1 MADTATGGPAAPS
14 RSITTEFMKGI
25 VRDNP
30 VFVQVLGMCPTLAV
44 TTSVANGIGMGLATT
59 FVLVFSTFIASVAK
73 SVVPTQ
79 VRIPVY
85 AVVIATF
92 VTIADLVLKAFF
104 PPLSE
109 SLGPYVPLIV
119 VNCIIMGRVEAF
131 ATRES
136 NGPGYSF
143 IDAMGMGAGFTL
155 SLMVLGAVR
164 EILGNGAL
172 LGVQLFGESF
182 NPMLVM
188 ILPPGAFLTLGI
200 LMAIFNAVKDKNEP
214 VLIRT

>member
-1 MADTATGGPAAPS
+1 
-14 RSITTEFMKGI
+14 MKGL
-25 VRDNP
+25 VRENP

-59 FVLVFSTFIASVAK
+59 FVLLFSALIASVIK
-73 SVVPTQ
+73 PIVPNE

-104 PPLSE
+104 PPLSQ

-131 ATRES
+131 ATR
-136 NGPGYSF
+136 NGPGISI
-143 IDAMGMGAGFTL
+143 IDAVGMGAGFTL
-155 SLMVLGAVR
+155 SLTVLGAVR
-164 EILGNGAL
+164 EILGSGTL
-172 LGVQLFGESF
+172 LGIQLFGDGF
-182 NPMLVM
+182 TPLLVM
-188 ILPPGAFLTLGI
+188 ILPAGAFLTLGI
-200 LMAIFNAVKDKNEP
+200 LMAIFNAVKAKSAP

>member
-1 MADTATGGPAAPS
+1 MADTTKS
-14 RSITTEFMKGI
+14 RSITVEFMKGV

-59 FVLVFSTFIASVAK
+59 FVLLFSSLIASLLK
-73 SVVPTQ
+73 NVVPNE

-92 VTIADLVLKAFF
+92 VTIADLTLKAYF

-131 ATRES
+131 ATR
-136 NGPGYSF
+136 NRPGVS
-143 IDAMGMGAGFTL
+143 IVDALGMGAGFTL

-164 EILGNGAL
+164 EVLGNGSIF
-172 LGVQLFGESF
+172 GVQLFGESF

-200 LMAIFNAVKDKNEP
+200 LMAIFNALKAKNDP
-214 VLIRT
+214 VLVRT

>member
-1 MADTATGGPAAPS
+1 MADTATAS
-14 RSITTEFMKGI
+14 RSITTEFMKGL
-25 VRDNP
+25 VRENP

-59 FVLVFSTFIASVAK
+59 FVLIFSTLIASVIK
-73 SVVPTQ
+73 GIVPST

-104 PPLSE
+104 PPLSA

-131 ATRES
+131 ATR
-136 NGPGYSF
+136 NGPGIS
-143 IDAMGMGAGFTL
+143 IVDALGMGAGFTV

-164 EILGNGAL
+164 EILGNGSI
-172 LGVQLFGESF
+172 LGLSLFGESF

-200 LMAIFNAVKDKNEP
+200 LMAVFNAVKAKNEP

>member
-1 MADTATGGPAAPS
+1 MAS
-14 RSITTEFMKGI
+14 RSITTEFMKGL
-25 VRDNP
+25 VRENP

-59 FVLVFSTFIASVAK
+59 FVLLFSALIASVIK
-73 SVVPTQ
+73 PIVPSE

-104 PPLSE
+104 PPLSQ

-131 ATRES
+131 ATR
-136 NGPGYSF
+136 NGPGISI
-143 IDAMGMGAGFTL
+143 IDAVGMGAGFTL
-155 SLMVLGAVR
+155 SLTVLGAVR
-164 EILGNGAL
+164 EILGSGTL
-172 LGVQLFGESF
+172 LGIQLFGDGF
-182 NPMLVM
+182 TPLLVM
-188 ILPPGAFLTLGI
+188 ILPAGAFLTLGI
-200 LMAIFNAVKDKNEP
+200 LMAIFNAVKAKSAP

>member
-1 MADTATGGPAAPS
+1 MADTATAR

-59 FVLVFSTFIASVAK
+59 FVLLFSTLLASILK
-73 SVVPTQ
+73 GIVPNE

-131 ATRES
+131 ATR
-136 NGPGYSF
+136 NAPGVS
-143 IDAMGMGAGFTL
+143 IVDALGMGAGFTI

-164 EILGNGAL
+164 EILGSGAL
-172 LGVQLFGESF
+172 LGIQLFGEGF

-200 LMAIFNAVKDKNEP
+200 LMAIFNAVKDKAEP

>member
-1 MADTATGGPAAPS
+1 MADTATAS
-14 RSITTEFMKGI
+14 RSITAEFMKGI
-25 VRDNP
+25 VRENP

-59 FVLVFSTFIASVAK
+59 FVLVFSTIIAALIK
-73 SVVPTQ
+73 RIVPNE

-92 VTIADLVLKAFF
+92 VTIADLVLKGFF
-104 PPLSE
+104 PPLSA

-131 ATRES
+131 ATREG
-136 NGPGYSF
+136 NGPGISLV
-143 IDAMGMGAGFTL
+143 DAIGMGAGFTV

-164 EILGNGAL
+164 EILGSGAI
-172 LGVQLFGESF
+172 LGVSLFGANF
-182 NPMLVM
+182 TPMLVM

>member
-1 MADTATGGPAAPS
+1 MAS
-14 RSITTEFMKGI
+14 RSITTEFIKG
-25 VRDNP
+25 VARENP

-59 FVLVFSTFIASVAK
+59 FVLLFSALIASLIK
-73 SVVPTQ
+73 PIVPNE

-104 PPLSE
+104 PPLSA

-131 ATRES
+131 ATK
-136 NGPGYSF
+136 NGPGISMV
-143 IDAMGMGAGFTL
+143 DALGMGAGFTL
-155 SLMVLGAVR
+155 SLTVLGAVR
-164 EILGNGAL
+164 EILGSGAL
-172 LGVQLFGESF
+172 LGFQLFGEGF
-182 NPMLVM
+182 TPLLVM
-188 ILPPGAFLTLGI
+188 ILPAGAFLTLGI
-200 LMAIFNAVKDKNEP
+200 LMAIFNAVKAKSGP

>member
-1 MADTATGGPAAPS
+1 MADAKAAG

-44 TTSVANGIGMGLATT
+44 TTSVTNGIGMGLATT
-59 FVLVFSTFIASVAK
+59 FVLAFSTLIASLLK
-73 SVVPTQ
+73 HVVPNE

-92 VTIADLVLKAFF
+92 VTIADLLLKAFF
-104 PPLSE
+104 PPLSDA
-109 SLGPYVPLIV
+109 LGPYVPLIV

-131 ATRES
+131 ATR
-136 NGPGYSF
+136 NKPGISLV
-143 IDAMGMGAGFTL
+143 DALGMGAGFTL
-155 SLMVLGAVR
+155 SLIVLGAVR
-164 EILGNGAL
+164 EILGSGAL
-172 LGVQLFGESF
+172 LGVELFGESF

-200 LMAIFNAVKDKNEP
+200 LMAVFNAVKDKTEP

>member
-1 MADTATGGPAAPS
+1 MAS
-14 RSITTEFMKGI
+14 RSITTEFMKGV

-44 TTSVANGIGMGLATT
+44 TTSVVNGIGMGLATT
-59 FVLVFSTFIASVAK
+59 FVLLFSALIASLIK
-73 SVVPTQ
+73 GIVPNE

-131 ATRES
+131 ATR
-136 NGPGYSF
+136 NGPGIS
-143 IDAMGMGAGFTL
+143 IVDALGMGAGFTI
-155 SLMVLGAVR
+155 SLTVLGAVR
-164 EILGNGAL
+164 EILGSGAF
-172 LGVQLFGESF
+172 LGIQLFGEGF
-182 NPMLVM
+182 TPLLVM
-188 ILPPGAFLTLGI
+188 ILPAGAFLTLGI
-200 LMAIFNAVKDKNEP
+200 LMAVFNAVKAKNEP